1 MIDRIIGFIHMILS
15 FIASI
20 YFLWRN
26 DDYDI
31 YYIIYFCIVNIS
43 WVFMKNECII
53 SYIAKKIHNND
64 YNLGDNL
71 DIEDYDSIIGK
82 EISNIFL
89 NYVLLMY
96 IVNLLVIVYVSDIK
110 TVLKVSLLGVLFSYT
125 SYILSIRKE
134 IKDRSFY
141 NILNVITNSTP
152 LFIIFG
158 LK

>member
-1 MIDRIIGFIHMILS
+1 MILS

>member
-1 MIDRIIGFIHMILS
+1 
-15 FIASI
+15 
-20 YFLWRN
+20 
-26 DDYDI
+26 
-31 YYIIYFCIVNIS
+31 
-43 WVFMKNECII
+43 MKNECII

>member
-1 MIDRIIGFIHMILS
+1 
-15 FIASI
+15 
-20 YFLWRN
+20 
-26 DDYDI
+26 
-31 YYIIYFCIVNIS
+31 
-43 WVFMKNECII
+43 MKNECII

-64 YNLGDNL
+64 YKLGDNL

-110 TVLKVSLLGVLFSYT
+110 TVLKVSLLGALFSYT

-141 NILNVITNSTP
+141 NILNITTNSAP

>member
-1 MIDRIIGFIHMILS
+1 
-15 FIASI
+15 
-20 YFLWRN
+20 
-26 DDYDI
+26 
-31 YYIIYFCIVNIS
+31 
-43 WVFMKNECII
+43 MKNECII

-64 YNLGDNL
+64 YKLGDNL
-71 DIEDYDSIIGK
+71 DTEDYDSVIGK
-82 EISNIFL
+82 ELSDFLL
-89 NYVLLMY
+89 NYLLTMY

-134 IKDRSFY
+134 IKGRSFY
-141 NILNVITNSTP
+141 NILNVITNSAP